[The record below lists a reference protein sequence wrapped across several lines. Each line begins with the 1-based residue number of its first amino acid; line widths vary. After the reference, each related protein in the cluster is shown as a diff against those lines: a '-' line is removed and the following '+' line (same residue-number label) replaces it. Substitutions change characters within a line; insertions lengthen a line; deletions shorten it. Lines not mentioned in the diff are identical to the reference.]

1 MPRTLPPDVAR
12 GLLARG
18 QRLAGAPQS
27 SVVDMVRAV
36 GGLAGAGRG
45 GGARWGSARGGRGA
59 RWPRST
65 AARFEE
71 RSVARTWVMRGT
83 LHLIPAEDARWMV
96 ALLGPIG
103 LQKSARRIAE
113 LGVGD
118 VRRDVRAALA
128 DGPLTR
134 RELADAVRARGVS
147 LPDHP
152 QVPAWLTGVAA
163 LQGEIIEGPDKR
175 VRADR
180 RLARAGRARRRMT
193 PWSSS
198 RAATPTRT
206 RRRRPR
212 TSRSGRAWGCARR
225 AGPTSRSSSRRSRCS
240 AAAAWVPRGLEPAP
254 PHVRLLPMFDSYLLG
269 HRDRSLIVRAGARQG
284 GAAGRRDPRRDA
296 GRRRAASR
304 ARGSSSAGGRRSPR
318 SGTSTTPTRS
328 RTSCGSGP
336 RSADVGERAVLVGV
350 GLLASCRCAP

>member
-18 QRLAGAPQS
+18 QRFGRGAAIR
-27 SVVDMVRAV
+27 VLDTVRAV
-36 GGLAGAGRG
+36 GGLQAQDAAAAALGIR
-45 GGARWGSARGGRGA
+45 ARRPGSTLADVA
-59 RWPRST
+59 

-96 ALLGPIG
+96 ELLGPIG
-103 LQKSARRIAE
+103 LKKSARRIAE

-163 LQGEIIEGPDKR
+163 LQGEIIEGPDKQF
-175 VRADR
+175 VLIDDW
-180 RLARAGRARRRMT
+180 LGPAGR
-193 PWSSS
+193 
-198 RAATPTRT
+198 
-206 RRRRPR
+206 
-212 TSRSGRAWGCARR
+212 G
-225 AGPTSRSSSRRSRCS
+225 AG
-240 AAAAWVPRGLEPAP
+240 
-254 PHVRLLPMFDSYLLG
+254 
-269 HRDRSLIVRAGARQG
+269 
-284 GAAGRRDPRRDA
+284 
-296 GRRRAASR
+296 
-304 ARGSSSAGGRRSPR
+304 
-318 SGTSTTPTRS
+318 
-328 RTSCGSGP
+328 
-336 RSADVGERAVLVGV
+336 
-350 GLLASCRCAP
+350 